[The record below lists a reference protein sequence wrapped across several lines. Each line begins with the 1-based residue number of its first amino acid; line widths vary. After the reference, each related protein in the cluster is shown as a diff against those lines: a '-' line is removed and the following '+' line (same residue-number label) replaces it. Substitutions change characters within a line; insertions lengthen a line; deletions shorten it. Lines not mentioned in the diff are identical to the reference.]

1 MATRKKKAAPEAA
14 DAVEQTAAVDT
25 EAENP
30 TAVPEAQDADAGH
43 FDRAT
48 LQDLSTDALKA
59 LAENMGAT
67 VPDPEDREALIGI
80 IAGEDAT
87 ASVPD
92 GAEDAETPEAQ
103 APPSEAEPEAQSV
116 PTEAEPEADTP
127 PPEQAVPYDAV
138 TVPPVLVVRKEP
150 DGPAVATL
158 PRGATIRVTGRR
170 DGHAQMRNGLYVR
183 ESMIRPV

>member
-1 MATRKKKAAPEAA
+1 MATRKKKTAPEAT

-48 LQDLSTDALKA
+48 LQDLSTDALNA
-59 LAENMGAT
+59 LAENMG
-67 VPDPEDREALIGI
+67 VSVSDPEDREALIDI

-87 ASVPD
+87 PSVPD
-92 GAEDAETPEAQ
+92 GAGDAEPPEAQ
-103 APPSEAEPEAQSV
+103 APPPEAQSV
-116 PTEAEPEADTP
+116 PAETEPETDTP
-127 PPEQAVPYDAV
+127 PTEQFTPYDAV
-138 TVPPVLVVRKEP
+138 VLPSLLVVRREP

-158 PRGATIRVTGRR
+158 PRGATIRVTGS
-170 DGHAQMRNGLYVR
+170 RNGYARMENGLCVR

>member
-1 MATRKKKAAPEAA
+1 MATKKKKTVPEAA
-14 DAVEQTAAVDT
+14 DATEQTAADT
-25 EAENP
+25 EAATP
-30 TAVPEAQDADAGH
+30 TDALKTPEADAGN

-48 LQDLSTDALKA
+48 LQDLSTEALNA
-59 LAENMGAT
+59 LAENMGVS
-67 VPDPEDREALIGI
+67 VPDPEDREALIDI

-87 ASVPD
+87 PSVPD

-150 DGPAVATL
+150 DDPAVATL